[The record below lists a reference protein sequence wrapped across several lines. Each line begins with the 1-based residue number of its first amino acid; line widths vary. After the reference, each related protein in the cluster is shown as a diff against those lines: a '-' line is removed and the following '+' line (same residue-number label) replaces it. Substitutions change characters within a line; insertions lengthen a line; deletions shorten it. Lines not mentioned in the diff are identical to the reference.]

1 MKQILLSFAIAIGLS
16 GAVIYGCIRL
26 DMYIT
31 QELEKTFDTGR
42 FN

>member
-1 MKQILLSFAIAIGLS
+1 MKGILLSFAIAIGLS

-31 QELEKTFDTGR
+31 KELDKTFDTGR
-42 FN
+42 LD